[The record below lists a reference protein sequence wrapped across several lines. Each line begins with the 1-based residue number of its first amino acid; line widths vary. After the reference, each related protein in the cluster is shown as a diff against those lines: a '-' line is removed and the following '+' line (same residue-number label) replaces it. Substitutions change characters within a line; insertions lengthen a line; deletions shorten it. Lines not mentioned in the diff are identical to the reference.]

1 MKVALVPLALAL
13 TGCATSADG
22 IRKGEVEKSWSS
34 QKAPQQVAGC
44 VASKLIGSNPVF
56 QDEDGH
62 YVVVRNN
69 GYGIPMVRYDI
80 FERDGSTTVE
90 LRSNLGA
97 FRGSDKLESCL

>member
-1 MKVALVPLALAL
+1 MKPFVALAFLGLA
-13 TGCATSADG
+13 GCATSAAG
-22 IRKGEVEKSWSS
+22 IREGKVEKSWTS

-56 QDEDGH
+56 QDENGA

-80 FERDGSTTVE
+80 YSDAGVTKIE
-90 LRSNLGA
+90 LRSNVGM